1 MKKAHWNSFQFI
13 SSSLSHFYAF
23 LYPFCTFLSYPPFQS
38 FEHKTTVNNISLS
51 VFGTALIFLMT
62 AALIKYNI
70 FLSSTIVENFQA
82 TVDAT
87 IQRSKGTS
95 NWVLYNTEF
104 KVFYWKDW
112 GKLQNISVGIAGIW
126 TENKIQTFQMLSK
139 SSNHSAIEL
148 SNSGQSP
155 VMSFHSDD
163 KPAGS

>member
-1 MKKAHWNSFQFI
+1 
-13 SSSLSHFYAF
+13 
-23 LYPFCTFLSYPPFQS
+23 
-38 FEHKTTVNNISLS
+38 VNNISLS

-104 KVFYWKDW
+104 KVFYWKD
-112 GKLQNISVGIAGIW
+112 
-126 TENKIQTFQMLSK
+126 
-139 SSNHSAIEL
+139 
-148 SNSGQSP
+148 
-155 VMSFHSDD
+155 
-163 KPAGS
+163 